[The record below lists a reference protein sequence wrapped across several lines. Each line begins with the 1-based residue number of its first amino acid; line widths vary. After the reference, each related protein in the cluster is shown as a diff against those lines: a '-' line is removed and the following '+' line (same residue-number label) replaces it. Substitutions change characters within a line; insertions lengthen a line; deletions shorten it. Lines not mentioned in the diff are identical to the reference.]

1 VIRTLRLDLT
11 SVTEEDFE
19 CVRQLRTDVKVRE
32 YLGGPATDEKIR
44 AAFSVMMESGALPR
58 WIVRSRPDCRF
69 IGLVALGHHCDGCD
83 VEVSYELLPDS
94 WGKRLRDRGCQ
105 GRPGA
110 RPNRT
115 RSTTS
120 DRRNADCKRA
130 LASPAR
136 TSRNVTGKN
145 RREIRSGAGYLYHD
159 LIARKRGA
167 RSGYPGV
174 QALVKGVV
182 SEPVTPKV
190 NW

>member
-1 VIRTLRLDLT
+1 VSDVIRTLRLDLT

-94 WGKRLRDRGCQ
+94 WGKGYATEAVRAVLGHALTELALPRVIAETQTANAPSRRLLERLGMSLERTVE
-105 GRPGA
+105 RFGA
-110 RPNRT
+110 EQAIY
-115 RSTTS
+115 TT
-120 DRRNADCKRA
+120 
-130 LASPAR
+130 
-136 TSRNVTGKN
+136 T
-145 RREIRSGAGYLYHD
+145 
-159 LIARKRGA
+159 
-167 RSGYPGV
+167 
-174 QALVKGVV
+174 
-182 SEPVTPKV
+182 
-190 NW
+190 